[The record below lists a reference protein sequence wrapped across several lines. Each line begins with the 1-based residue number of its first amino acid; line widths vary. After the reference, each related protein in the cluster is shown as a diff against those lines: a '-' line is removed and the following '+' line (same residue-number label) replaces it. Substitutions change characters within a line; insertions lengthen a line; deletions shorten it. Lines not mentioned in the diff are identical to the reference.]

1 MDKPVVQVDTT
12 IKADAAT
19 VWEAMTGKQSA
30 LFPGTEVKT
39 DWKVSHPITF
49 TGEWKGTPFKDRGEI
64 QSYSDKSE
72 LSFTHWSEK
81 GGETTRPESYHLV
94 RYALRPDGKQTTV
107 TLSQFNLGK
116 NTEIDAKTKVE
127 FEKTWSFMLDGL
139 KKAAEAA

>member
-1 MDKPVVQVDTT
+1 MDKPVVEVDTT
-12 IKADAAT
+12 IKADAET
-19 VWEAMTGKQSA
+19 VWQAMTGKGSA

-49 TGEWKGTPFKDRGEI
+49 TGEWSGKPFKDRGEI
-64 QSYSDKSE
+64 QSFAKESE

-81 GGETTRPESYHLV
+81 EGKPERPESYHLV
-94 RYALRPDGKQTTV
+94 RYALQPDGKQTKV

-116 NTEIDAKTKVE
+116 QTEIDAKTRAE
-127 FEKTWSFMLDGL
+127 FEKTWAFMLDGL